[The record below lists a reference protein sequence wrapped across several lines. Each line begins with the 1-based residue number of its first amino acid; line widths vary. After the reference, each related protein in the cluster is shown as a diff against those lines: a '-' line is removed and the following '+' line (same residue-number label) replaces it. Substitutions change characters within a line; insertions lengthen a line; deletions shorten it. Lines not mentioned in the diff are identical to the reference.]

1 METLVKTRSLG
12 GSLVVTIPK
21 NIVDTEDIRSNET
34 VKIIVT
40 KIKKDGFGMFK
51 GIGSFTEEDELDT
64 HE

>member
-1 METLVKTRSLG
+1 METLAKTRSLG
-12 GSLVVTIPK
+12 GSMVVTIPK
-21 NIVDTEDIRSNET
+21 PIVDYEDLKPGET

-64 HE
+64 T